1 MSIKLKSKESVYKHN
16 RVNIS
21 SHLLLITHTHRKFG
35 GHTEKSATARD
46 CATGDTMNCYVK
58 KCYSTCALTLTL

>member
-21 SHLLLITHTHRKFG
+21 SHLLLIIHTHRKFG

-46 CATGDTMNCYVK
+46 CATGYVIVMLR
-58 KCYSTCALTLTL
+58 SAIQHVL